1 MEQCKV
7 AVDEM
12 VAKLGDGEQNYVD
25 TYLETNEDRELKLEK
40 LHADAN
46 DEYNDLRRR

>member
-40 LHADAN
+40 LHAD
-46 DEYNDLRRR
+46 EYNDLRRR